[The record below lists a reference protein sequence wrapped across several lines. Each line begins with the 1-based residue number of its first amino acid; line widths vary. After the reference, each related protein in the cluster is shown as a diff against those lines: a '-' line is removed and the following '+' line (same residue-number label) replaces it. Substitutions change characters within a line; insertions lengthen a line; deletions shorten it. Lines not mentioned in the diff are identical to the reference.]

1 MVRPEKAE
9 MVMALKGTMSEQ
21 EAADR
26 LNVSIESVRKI
37 WGPPEPAAELEGLEF
52 VMAEYKNLI
61 RNLKAEAERLAEL
74 QGKDPDNRELDALR
88 LKAAKLERE
97 ALKDMT
103 AAAEAQA
110 RHGSIPILDLGPGED

>member
-9 MVMALKGTMSEQ
+9 QVKALKGTMSEQ
-21 EAADR
+21 EAADK

-37 WGPPEPAAELEGLEF
+37 WGPTEPPNELEGLEF

-88 LKAAKLERE
+88 LKAAKLEKE

>member
-9 MVMALKGTMSEQ
+9 QVKALKGTMSEQ
-21 EAADR
+21 EAADK

-37 WGPPEPAAELEGLEF
+37 WGPPEPADELEGLEF

-88 LKAAKLERE
+88 LKALKMEKD
-97 ALKDMT
+97 ALKNMT
-103 AAAEAQA
+103 AAAEVYD
-110 RHGSIPILDLGPGED
+110 RLNDGELLDLGTVGE

>member
-1 MVRPEKAE
+1 
-9 MVMALKGTMSEQ
+9 
-21 EAADR
+21 
-26 LNVSIESVRKI
+26 
-37 WGPPEPAAELEGLEF
+37 
-52 VMAEYKNLI
+52 MAEYKNLI

-88 LKAAKLERE
+88 LKAAKLEKE

>member
-9 MVMALKGTMSEQ
+9 QVKALKGTMSEQ
-21 EAADR
+21 EAADK

-37 WGPPEPAAELEGLEF
+37 WGPPEPADELEGLEF
-52 VMAEYKNLI
+52 VMAEYKTLI
-61 RNLKAEAERLAEL
+61 KTLRAEADRLADL
-74 QGKDPDNRELDALR
+74 QGKNPENHDIDALR
-88 LKAAKLERE
+88 LKALKMEKE
-97 ALKDMT
+97 ALRDMT